1 MLKRVVARFVLL
13 VVAVLANSSV
23 IFFNDNVNG
32 SVAAKFNISHI
43 KYLGK
48 LAQSGRFTTGFK
60 QLQVLMKSHKTL

>member
-1 MLKRVVARFVLL
+1 MLKRVVARSVLL

-23 IFFNDNVNG
+23 IFFLMTMSMDQWPPNL
-32 SVAAKFNISHI
+32 